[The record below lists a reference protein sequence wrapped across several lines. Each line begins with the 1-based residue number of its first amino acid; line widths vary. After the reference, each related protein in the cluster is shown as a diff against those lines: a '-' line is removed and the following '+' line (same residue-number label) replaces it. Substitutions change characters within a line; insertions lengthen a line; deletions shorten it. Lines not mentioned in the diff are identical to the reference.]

1 MGTDRAREA
10 VHYSFEKIDE
20 GVIFGRAR
28 TEGTALSNTA
38 IIDLGGTTVLFDTSL
53 TLRSAREARSA
64 ARALTG
70 REPSLVVNSHWHLDH
85 VVGNQVYADRPIYAT
100 KRTVEIL
107 LEKRSELEGEL
118 TRERIEADIRELERL
133 RSATSTD
140 FGRAQYDAVLRVN
153 RALLEE
159 AVELKICPPSNEFEG
174 EIRLPGDRKA
184 RLMTFGAAHTE
195 SDALLFLEKDRVL
208 LAGDVIVNENHPNLM
223 SGDPEHWLTVLSE
236 VERLRPERIVTGH
249 GPLGSME
256 TVAVMK
262 DYLSTI
268 LELARGSGEPTV
280 PERFRP
286 WTESDEFA
294 ADIRFARTRRSS
306 SR

>member
-1 MGTDRAREA
+1 MGMVRLPKTE
-10 VHYSFEKIDE
+10 HYSFQKLDE
-20 GVIFGRAR
+20 GITFGEAR
-28 TEGTALSNTA
+28 REGTALSNTA
-38 IIDLGGTTVLFDTSL
+38 ILDLGGSTVLFDTSL
-53 TLRSAREARSA
+53 TLRSAREIRHA
-64 ARALTG
+64 AQVLTG
-70 REPSLVVNSHWHLDH
+70 RDPSLVVNSHWHLDH
-85 VVGNQVYADRPIYAT
+85 VVGNQVFAGRPIYAT
-100 KRTVEIL
+100 KRTIEIL

-118 TRERIEADIRELERL
+118 TREKIEADIRELERQ
-133 RSATSTD
+133 RSATTTD

-153 RALLEE
+153 RALLDE
-159 AVELKICPPSNEFEG
+159 AVELKLLPPSKEFDG

-184 RLMTFGAAHTE
+184 RLLTFGAAHTE
-195 SDALLFLEKDRVL
+195 SDALLFLEKERIL

-256 TVAVMK
+256 TVATMK
-262 DYLSTI
+262 DYLSTV

-280 PERFRP
+280 PERFRA

-294 ADIRFARTRRSS
+294 ADVRFARTRRSS

>member
-1 MGTDRAREA
+1 MGMVRLPKTE
-10 VHYSFEKIDE
+10 HYSFQKLDE
-20 GVIFGRAR
+20 GITFGEAR
-28 TEGTALSNTA
+28 REGTALSNTA
-38 IIDLGGTTVLFDTSL
+38 ILDLGGSTVLFDTSL
-53 TLRSAREARSA
+53 TLRSAREIRHA
-64 ARALTG
+64 AQILTG
-70 REPSLVVNSHWHLDH
+70 RDPSLVVNSHWHLDH
-85 VVGNQVYADRPIYAT
+85 VVGNQVFAGRPIYAT
-100 KRTVEIL
+100 KRTIEIL

-118 TRERIEADIRELERL
+118 TREKIEADLRELERQ
-133 RSATSTD
+133 RSATTTD

-153 RALLEE
+153 RALLDE
-159 AVELKICPPSNEFEG
+159 AVELKLLPPSKEFDG

-184 RLMTFGAAHTE
+184 RLLTFGAAHTE
-195 SDALLFLEKDRVL
+195 SDALLFLEKERIL

-256 TVAVMK
+256 TVATMK
-262 DYLSTI
+262 DYLSTV
-268 LELARGSGEPTV
+268 LELARESGEPTV
-280 PERFRP
+280 PERFRA

-294 ADIRFARTRRSS
+294 ADVRFVRTRRSS